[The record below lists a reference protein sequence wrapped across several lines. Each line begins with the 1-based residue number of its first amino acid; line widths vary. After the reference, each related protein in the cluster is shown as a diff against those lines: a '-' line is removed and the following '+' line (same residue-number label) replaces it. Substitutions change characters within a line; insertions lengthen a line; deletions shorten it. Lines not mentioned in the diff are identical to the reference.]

1 MPIPVIDLF
10 AGPGGLGEGFSS
22 VYDNTGARVF
32 KTVLSIEMEKFA
44 HQTLTLRSFYRQF
57 RKGEAPEEY
66 YQVLRGEL
74 KPEDLLELKEFERE
88 SLHAKKEAKNWKLGY
103 DSDSVDQE
111 LLDNTIQEA
120 LDGVNDWVLTGGPPC
135 QAYSIVGRSRLQ
147 RTILSA
153 EEDERVDLYK
163 HYLRIIEKHRPS
175 IFVMENVKGI
185 LSAKAE
191 KHHIFEKIKEDLEMP
206 GYKILSLVKPP
217 NNNLFNQPEYKPH
230 DFIIKAEEY
239 GIPQSRHRVILLGIR
254 NDVLNKEPGL
264 LERKEKV
271 SIDKVISDLPRI
283 RSGLSKQENSW
294 GEWRALVAAIR
305 NNGLLDDVN
314 PEIAYEIGRSI
325 ENLRNPQQNTGSE
338 FIKLRSNSK
347 SISYEHEWFHDPRIG
362 GVCNHFSRGHMSS
375 DIFRY
380 MFVSAFGKV
389 MGRSPKL
396 NDFPPHLLPNHRNVE
411 KSLQNKT
418 FTDRFRVQLK
428 TEPSKTIT
436 SHISK
441 DGHYFIH
448 YDPTQCR
455 SFTVREA
462 ARIQTFPD
470 NYFFCGPRTAQFIQV
485 GNAVPPLLAY
495 KVALKVLKIFTN

>member
-22 VYDNTGARVF
+22 VFDENGDRVF

-74 KPEDLLELKEFERE
+74 KPEQLLELEKFEKE
-88 SLHAKKEAKNWKLGY
+88 SSKAKKEARNWKLGY
-103 DSDSVDQE
+103 DENSVNVD
-111 LLDNTIQEA
+111 LLDGTIIDA
-120 LDGVNDWVLTGGPPC
+120 LDGTKDWVLTGGPPC

-147 RTILSA
+147 RTVLSA
-153 EEDERVDLYK
+153 DEDVRVDLYK

-175 IFVMENVKGI
+175 VFIMENVKGM

-191 KHHIFEKIKEDLEMP
+191 KHHIFEKIMYDLRKP
-206 GYKILSLVKPP
+206 GYKIFSLIKSPD
-217 NNNLFNQPEYKPH
+217 NNLFDEPEYKPH
-230 DFIIKAEEY
+230 DFIIKAEDY
-239 GIPQSRHRVILLGIR
+239 GIPQTRHRVILLGIR
-254 NDVLNKEPGL
+254 DDFLNRQPETLQKNMKKIPIEEVL
-264 LERKEKV
+264 
-271 SIDKVISDLPRI
+271 SDLPRI

-294 GEWRALVAAIR
+294 GEWRALVAAIE
-305 NNGLLDDVN
+305 NDGLLDYVDPKV
-314 PEIAYEIGRSI
+314 AYEVGRSI
-325 ENLRNPQQNTGSE
+325 ENLRDPQKNTGSE
-338 FIKLRSNSK
+338 YIKLRENSK
-347 SISYEHEWFHDPRIG
+347 SISYEQGWFYDPRLG
-362 GVCNHFSRGHMSS
+362 GVCNHSSRGHMSS

-396 NDFPPHLLPNHRNVE
+396 NDFPPRLLPKHRNVE
-411 KSLQNKT
+411 ESLKKKT

-428 TEPSKTIT
+428 NEPSKTIT

-485 GNAVPPLLAY
+485 GNAVPPLLAREI
-495 KVALKVLKIFTN
+495 ALKTRDLF